1 MHLIIE
7 TSTRTGAVGLWRP
20 GSGLAASREWESL
33 HNHTAELMPAV
44 RALVDDAG
52 GPESLAGIGVST
64 GPGGFSALR
73 AGLGAA
79 KGLAF
84 ATGLPLVGVSTLEAT
99 AYPHR
104 SSGEVVI
111 AVIAAGRDLA
121 AWAAFDART
130 GEWKRLSDDRV
141 AGVDEL
147 AASLGGEALL
157 AGEGAVAWA
166 ERLLGE
172 DGKIRLAEERQP
184 SSRLWGAGALTA
196 ERLERGERD
205 APAGIAPHYAR
216 PPGIGAPKAPGR
228 VERGRAPR
236 E

>member
-7 TSTRTGAVGLWRP
+7 TSTRAGAVGLWRP
-20 GSGLAASREWESL
+20 RGGLAASREWESL

-84 ATGLPLVGVSTLEAT
+84 ASGLPLVGVSTLEAT

-104 SSGEVVI
+104 GSGAVVV
-111 AVIAAGRDLA
+111 AVIVAGRDLA
-121 AWAAFDART
+121 GWAAFDAR
-130 GEWKRLSDDRV
+130 GGGWRRLSDDRV
-141 AGVDEL
+141 SSVDEL
-147 AASLGGEALL
+147 AAALSGEALL
-157 AGEGAVAWA
+157 AGEGAAAWA
-166 ERLLGE
+166 ERLLGAAGE
-172 DGKIRLAEERQP
+172 ARLAEERQP

-205 APAGIAPHYAR
+205 APAGLAPHYAR
-216 PPGIGAPKAPGR
+216 PPGIGTPKAPGR
-228 VERGRAPR
+228 VGRG
-236 E
+236 